1 MTNFEYARRINEA
14 AGLDL
19 DLDCKEIDL
28 QDKFYGLFQCFMP
41 EGAGVE
47 AVFAPL
53 QSGEAL
59 QARIM
64 PIYAVTAQWTREAFD
79 QGMAPGYFCP
89 PQDPKFDDEAL
100 KSLALAH
107 VRNLKIF
114 AEFLGDDELLKMLN
128 EIKSARVQEG
138 FDFAHNKDELAGAV
152 YETIT
157 ECMIDSPKLDMKLWV
172 LGEAYYSIDCDYLLS
187 AYLQYPNY
195 AQRPQE
201 DFLKPYFELYL
212 AGRQITF
219 ERGEVVVFTR

>member
-1 MTNFEYARRINEA
+1 MTNFEYARRIDEA

-28 QDKFYGLFQCFMP
+28 QDKLYGLFQCFIP

-53 QSGEAL
+53 QNGAEL

-64 PIYAVTAQWTREAFD
+64 PIYAVTAQQTREAFGR
-79 QGMAPGYFCP
+79 GMAPGYFCP
-89 PQDPKFDDEAL
+89 PQDTKFDEEAL
-100 KSLALAH
+100 KSLALAY

-128 EIKSARVQEG
+128 EIKSARVQES
-138 FDFAHNKDELAGAV
+138 FNLAHHEDGLACAV
-152 YETIT
+152 YEAIT
-157 ECMIDSPKLDMKLWV
+157 EWMIDAPKLDTKLWV
-172 LGEAYYSIDCDYLLS
+172 LGEAYYSINCDYLLS

-212 AGRQITF
+212 AGRQIAF
-219 ERGEVVVFTR
+219 ERGEVVVFAH

>member
-1 MTNFEYARRINEA
+1 MTNFEYARRIDEA
-14 AGLDL
+14 AELDL
-19 DLDCKEIDL
+19 SLDCKEINL
-28 QDKFYGLFQCFMP
+28 QDKLYGLFQCFMP

-53 QSGEAL
+53 QNGAEL

-64 PIYAVTAQWTREAFD
+64 PIYAVTAQQTREAFD
-79 QGMAPGYFCP
+79 QGVAPGYFCP
-89 PQDPKFDDEAL
+89 PQDAKFDEEAL
-100 KSLALAH
+100 KSLALAY

-114 AEFLGDDELLKMLN
+114 AEFLGNDELLKMLG
-128 EIKSARVQEG
+128 EIKSARVQES
-138 FDFAHNKDELAGAV
+138 FDLAHHEEGLACAV
-152 YETIT
+152 YEAIT
-157 ECMIDSPKLDMKLWV
+157 EWMIDAPKLDAKLWV

-212 AGRQITF
+212 AGRQIAF
-219 ERGEVVVFTR
+219 ERGEVVVFMR